1 MRSANS
7 NHRCCQ
13 CRSRPGMGVLAVSP
27 PASGGEVGRRGPW
40 CPAGLRRG
48 GAARH
53 RSAGQPRAGRLATW
67 ALARAAVHALSPA
80 RLQSGPVREVPGE
93 HGVGHR
99 IGVGGC
105 GPRGEH
111 GRAPPSRPIVA
122 VVAEGHRGPPRASLT
137 SGIGGEGQAEWVRK
151 GEITCCSG

>member
-27 PASGGEVGRRGPW
+27 PASGGEVGRRGPVV
-40 CPAGLRRG
+40 PGRAQAGRG
-48 GAARH
+48 GPAPVRGPA
-53 RSAGQPRAGRLATW
+53 RAGRLATW